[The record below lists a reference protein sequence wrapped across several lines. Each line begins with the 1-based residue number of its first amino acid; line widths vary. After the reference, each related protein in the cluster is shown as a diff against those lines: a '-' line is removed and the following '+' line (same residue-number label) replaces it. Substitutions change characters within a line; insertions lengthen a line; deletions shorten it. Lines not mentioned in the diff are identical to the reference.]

1 MNAFIETI
9 TLTNTGD
16 LIVAS
21 QGLMPES
28 EVRSL
33 TVNAHMNT
41 GLWFLVINEET
52 RTVLGLKSRYRRN
65 AV

>member
-16 LIVAS
+16 MSVAS
-21 QGLMPES
+21 PGLMPES
-28 EVRSL
+28 KMRSL
-33 TVNAHMNT
+33 MVNAYVNT